1 MTVALVVF
9 TAALSCV
16 AGGDA
21 APAVADSIDVADVM
35 GDGWRVIDLDLL
47 ELLYREAFSEVDASS
62 LGACFLSVGT
72 DTLGAFAD
80 PQPELLERLADTGVD
95 VRPWSRHEL
104 EGWAEPVRDKDTG
117 ELGATWTIRL
127 ARQPTPQ
134 LLLFGVRV
142 FPRRGDELHRTL
154 VAMRVGG
161 MWQVTRFQPGGE

>member
-16 AGGDA
+16 AGSDA
-21 APAVADSIDVADVM
+21 APALADSIDVADIM

-104 EGWAEPVRDKDTG
+104 RGWAEPVRDRDTG

-127 ARQPTPQ
+127 APQSTPQ
-134 LLLFGVRV
+134 KLLFGVRV
-142 FPRRGDELHRTL
+142 FPRRGDELRLTL
-154 VAMRVGG
+154 VAGRAGG
-161 MWQVTRFQPGGE
+161 MWQVTRYEPGAE